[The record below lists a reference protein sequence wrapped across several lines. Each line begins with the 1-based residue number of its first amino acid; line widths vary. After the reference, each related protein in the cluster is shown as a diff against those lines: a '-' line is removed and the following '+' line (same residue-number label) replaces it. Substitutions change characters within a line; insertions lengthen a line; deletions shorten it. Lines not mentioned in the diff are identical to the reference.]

1 MILKLSKR
9 QVQTLQQIFEE
20 NPDLTEV
27 SLDIDRS
34 SGLGTEIAVSYKDKA
49 IELSEF
55 N

>member
-9 QVQTLQQIFEE
+9 QVQTLQKVFDD
-20 NPDLTEV
+20 NPELSEV
-27 SLDIDRS
+27 VLEIDRS
-34 SGLGTEIAVSYKDKA
+34 SGLGTEIAASYKDKV